1 MRYNIKKKGMIK
13 MKKMSFLVIMILSFC
28 LLTSCKNNGDNS
40 PSNEK
45 QDKINEYGNLSVNI
59 SNGGEIAFQDGWYYY
74 NNGKGIYKSKE
85 DGTEREQVTLEDGGS
100 LNVVGEWIYFIT
112 HGGIRKIK
120 TDGTEYTFVS
130 SIGGNGLI
138 VAGEWIYFYDIGE
151 GLYKVKTDGT
161 EQQKLVSGW
170 APTQINIDENYI
182 YYSFSGYSNDND
194 NGIYRIKTD
203 GTDNTLIYA
212 PEKLSF
218 VSDIK
223 PIVLK
228 DKWLY
233 FFRYFNDSNGVKAL
247 CRIKTDGSKV
257 ENVYNFENE
266 HEYFNEFNIL
276 YDKFFWTSDIITN
289 DGLDIYSKGYKVS
302 LDGKNKE
309 EIESTI
315 IYKYALNEKYIKK
328 MEEGENIKFEIYDDK
343 DNKISTLE

>member
-1 MRYNIKKKGMIK
+1 
-13 MKKMSFLVIMILSFC
+13 MKKISFLIITILSFC
-28 LLTSCKNNGDNS
+28 ILTACNSNGENS
-40 PSNEK
+40 SSNEK
-45 QDKINEYGNLSVNI
+45 QEKINEYGNSSANI
-59 SNGGEIAFQDGWYYY
+59 INGGEIAFQDGWYYY

-85 DGTEREQVTLEDGGS
+85 DGTKREQVTLEDGGS

-130 SIGGNGLI
+130 SIGGDGLI
-138 VAGEWIYFYDIGE
+138 VAGEWIYFYDIDD

-170 APTQINIDENYI
+170 APTQMNIDENYI
-182 YYSFSGYSNDND
+182 YYSFTGYNDISD
-194 NGIYRIKTD
+194 DGIYRIKKD

-228 DKWLY
+228 GEWIY
-233 FFRYFNDSNGVKAL
+233 FYRFYNDTTGSKSL
-247 CRIKTDGSKV
+247 CRVKTDGSKI
-257 ENVYNFENE
+257 EDIYMFENE
-266 HEYFNEFNIL
+266 SEFVDEINIL
-276 YDKFFWTSDIITN
+276 NDKFFWTSDIYSN
-289 DGLDIYSKGYKVS
+289 DGLDRYSKGYKVS

-328 MEEGENIKFEIYDDK
+328 VEEGENIKFEIYDDQ